1 MPNSI
6 ARMQVIN
13 GGCTAVLV
21 MPTGDGGNRCCDDGA
36 PALFSLGA
44 VDLKHGV
51 NNLYPAIRP
60 YPDWRAFVD
69 GNDAPPQPAAEEQ
82 QQQTDDRS
90 RPPNK
95 RIVNAVD
102 AFLDDRGRLLWVLDT
117 GDGGEDACY
126 GADRRNGS
134 SAPDADAEDLQPP
147 KFMAIDVQT
156 DQVNGHGA
164 LSVGVVVATAQ
175 GPPAHGGHRPGR
187 LTLSLP
193 PVSRLR
199 RRAPIDV
206 RS

>member
-6 ARMQVIN
+6 ARMQIIN

-21 MPTGDGGNRCCDDGA
+21 MPTGDGGNRCCDDGT

-69 GNDAPPQPAAEEQ
+69 VNDAQPQ
-82 QQQTDDRS
+82 QQQQADGPSGR
-90 RPPNK
+90 PNK

-117 GDGGEDACY
+117 GDAGDDACY

-134 SAPDADAEDLQPP
+134 SAPVADADDLQPP

-156 DQVNGHGA
+156 DQVNGH
-164 LSVGVVVATAQ
+164 VRGVVVTDGART
-175 GPPAHGGHRPGR
+175 PGR
-187 LTLSLP
+187 DVLYSSPSLSPSLP
-193 PVSRLR
+193 HSFPVSAGENPSIVIFAR
-199 RRAPIDV
+199 R
-206 RS
+206 